1 LWFHPKRWFS
11 SSKNRPVNSSGSTT
25 VMEGD
30 VKVMSLT
37 RTFFVAGSLMLTAS
51 IGGCAGPSQSAIDE
65 VSKPVSKEFLLGPED
80 VLEVTVWRNQDLSR
94 TVVVR
99 PDGKISLPL
108 IGDVQ
113 ASGLTSAEVSSKI
126 AARLTEFK
134 ENPNVSVSLKEVNS
148 YFIYVLGEV
157 LKPGKYPLK
166 SYATVLQGVSLAG
179 GFSNFASKRKMAVI
193 RTATNGDGNLRQIR
207 IPVPYDELLSGGGA
221 IENFVLKSGDT
232 IVVP

>member
-1 LWFHPKRWFS
+1 MI
-11 SSKNRPVNSSGSTT
+11 PVRML
-25 VMEGD
+25 VI
-30 VKVMSLT
+30 
-37 RTFFVAGSLMLTAS
+37 AGLLLGMPM
-51 IGGCAGPSQSAIDE
+51 GCAPVSREALDE
-65 VSKPVSKEFLLGPED
+65 VAKPVSKEFLLGPED

-113 ASGLTSAEVSSKI
+113 ASGLNSSQVAAKI

-148 YFIYVLGEV
+148 YFIFVLGEV

-166 SYATVLQGVSLAG
+166 SYATVLQGVSMAG
-179 GFSNFASKRKMAVI
+179 GFTMYASRNKMQVI
-193 RTATNGDGNLRQIR
+193 RTHTNEGGQENQIR
-207 IPVPYDELLSGGGA
+207 IPVPYNELVSGKGE
-221 IENFVLKSGDT
+221 IENFILKSGDT

>member
-1 LWFHPKRWFS
+1 MI
-11 SSKNRPVNSSGSTT
+11 PVR
-25 VMEGD
+25 VL
-30 VKVMSLT
+30 VI
-37 RTFFVAGSLMLTAS
+37 AGVLLGIPM
-51 IGGCAGPSQSAIDE
+51 GCASVIPKEALDE
-65 VSKPVSKEFLLGPED
+65 AAKPVSKEFLLGPED

-94 TVVVR
+94 TVVIR

-113 ASGLTSAEVSSKI
+113 ASGLNSSQVAAKI

-148 YFIYVLGEV
+148 YFIFVLGEV

-166 SYATVLQGVSLAG
+166 SYATVLQGVSMAG
-179 GFSNFASKRKMAVI
+179 GFTPFASKNRMQVI
-193 RTATNGDGNLRQIR
+193 RAQTSDGGKESQIR
-207 IPVPYDELLSGGGA
+207 IPVPYNELVSGKGA
-221 IENFVLKSGDT
+221 IENFILKSGDT

>member
-1 LWFHPKRWFS
+1 MVAIALNMVLGCTTP
-11 SSKNRPVNSSGSTT
+11 SK
-25 VMEGD
+25 EA
-30 VKVMSLT
+30 L
-37 RTFFVAGSLMLTAS
+37 
-51 IGGCAGPSQSAIDE
+51 DE
-65 VSKPVSKEFLLGPED
+65 AAKPVSKEFLLGPED

-94 TVVVR
+94 PTVVVR

-108 IGDVQ
+108 VGDVQ
-113 ASGLTSAEVSSKI
+113 ASGLTASQVAAKI
-126 AARLTEFK
+126 AAKLTEFK

-148 YFIYVLGEV
+148 YYIYVLGEV

-179 GFSNFASKRKMAVI
+179 GFTNFASKRKMAVI
-193 RTATNGDGNLRQIR
+193 RTVSNGEGNLRQIR
-207 IPVPYDELLSGGGA
+207 IPVPYDELISGSGS

>member
-1 LWFHPKRWFS
+1 MISAR
-11 SSKNRPVNSSGSTT
+11 
-25 VMEGD
+25 
-30 VKVMSLT
+30 
-37 RTFFVAGSLMLTAS
+37 MLV
-51 IGGCAGPSQSAIDE
+51 IVGMLLGVPMGCASVVPKEAMDE
-65 VSKPVSKEFLLGPED
+65 AAKPVSKEFLLGPED

-113 ASGLTSAEVSSKI
+113 ASGLNSSQVAAKI

-148 YFIYVLGEV
+148 YFIFVLGEV
-157 LKPGKYPLK
+157 SKPGKYPLK
-166 SYATVLQGVSLAG
+166 SYATVLQGVSMAG
-179 GFSNFASKRKMAVI
+179 GFTLYASKNRMQVI
-193 RTATNGDGNLRQIR
+193 RTHANEDGKEIQIR
-207 IPVPYDELLSGGGA
+207 IPVPYNELVSGKGE
-221 IENFVLKSGDT
+221 IENFILKSGDT

>member
-1 LWFHPKRWFS
+1 MGKISAAFG
-11 SSKNRPVNSSGSTT
+11 VVIAT
-25 VMEGD
+25 VVFGMA
-30 VKVMSLT
+30 V
-37 RTFFVAGSLMLTAS
+37 
-51 IGGCAGPSQSAIDE
+51 GCAPVSKEALDE
-65 VSKPVSKEFLLGPED
+65 VTKPTSKEFLLGPED

-94 TVVVR
+94 IVVVR

-113 ASGLTSAEVSSKI
+113 ASGLSASQVAAKI

-134 ENPNVSVSLKEVNS
+134 ENPNVSVSVKEVNS

-157 LKPGKYPLK
+157 LKPGKYPIK

-179 GFSNFASKRKMAVI
+179 GFTNFASKSKMAVI
-193 RTATNGDGNLRQIR
+193 RNITGNDGDQHQIR
-207 IPVPYDELLSGGGA
+207 IPVPYDELVSGKGA

>member
-1 LWFHPKRWFS
+1 MISVRML
-11 SSKNRPVNSSGSTT
+11 VI
-25 VMEGD
+25 
-30 VKVMSLT
+30 
-37 RTFFVAGSLMLTAS
+37 AGVLLGIPM
-51 IGGCAGPSQSAIDE
+51 GCASVSREALDE
-65 VSKPVSKEFLLGPED
+65 AAKPVSKEFLLGPED

-99 PDGKISLPL
+99 PDGRISLPL

-113 ASGLTSAEVSSKI
+113 ASGLNASQVAAKI

-157 LKPGKYPLK
+157 QKPGKYPLK
-166 SYATVLQGVSLAG
+166 SYATVLQGISMAG
-179 GFSNFASKRKMAVI
+179 GFTLYASKNKMQVI
-193 RTATNGDGNLRQIR
+193 RTHTNEDGQENQIR
-207 IPVPYDELLSGGGA
+207 IPVPYNELVAGKGE
-221 IENFVLKSGDT
+221 IENFILKSGDT

>member
-1 LWFHPKRWFS
+1 MI
-11 SSKNRPVNSSGSTT
+11 PVR
-25 VMEGD
+25 VL
-30 VKVMSLT
+30 VI
-37 RTFFVAGSLMLTAS
+37 AGVLLGIPM
-51 IGGCAGPSQSAIDE
+51 GCASVSQEALDE
-65 VSKPVSKEFLLGPED
+65 AAKPVSKEFLLGPED

-113 ASGLTSAEVSSKI
+113 ASGLNSSQVAAKI

-166 SYATVLQGVSLAG
+166 SYATVLQGVSMAG
-179 GFSNFASKRKMAVI
+179 GFTPFASKNRMQVI
-193 RTATNGDGNLRQIR
+193 RTQTNEVGKENQIR
-207 IPVPYDELLSGGGA
+207 IPVPYNELISGKGE
-221 IENFVLKSGDT
+221 IENFILKSGDT

>member
-1 LWFHPKRWFS
+1 MI
-11 SSKNRPVNSSGSTT
+11 PVR
-25 VMEGD
+25 VLMI
-30 VKVMSLT
+30 
-37 RTFFVAGSLMLTAS
+37 AGVLLGMP
-51 IGGCAGPSQSAIDE
+51 IGCASVVSKEAFDE
-65 VSKPVSKEFLLGPED
+65 AAKPVSKEFLLGPED

-108 IGDVQ
+108 IGDIQ
-113 ASGLTSAEVSSKI
+113 ASGLNASQVAAKI

-166 SYATVLQGVSLAG
+166 SYATVLQGVSMAG
-179 GFSNFASKRKMAVI
+179 GFTSFASKNRMQVI
-193 RTATNGDGNLRQIR
+193 RTHMNEDGKENQIR
-207 IPVPYDELLSGGGA
+207 IPVPYNELVSGKGE
-221 IENFVLKSGDT
+221 IENFILKSGDT

>member
-1 LWFHPKRWFS
+1 MISVRMLVIAGLLLGMPMGCTS
-11 SSKNRPVNSSGSTT
+11 VVSK
-25 VMEGD
+25 EA
-30 VKVMSLT
+30 L
-37 RTFFVAGSLMLTAS
+37 
-51 IGGCAGPSQSAIDE
+51 DE
-65 VSKPVSKEFLLGPED
+65 VAKPVSKEFLLGPED

-113 ASGLTSAEVSSKI
+113 ASGLNSSQVAAKI

-148 YFIYVLGEV
+148 YFIFVLGEV

-166 SYATVLQGVSLAG
+166 SYATVLQGVSMAG
-179 GFSNFASKRKMAVI
+179 GFTPFASKNRMQVI
-193 RTATNGDGNLRQIR
+193 RTHTNEGGQENQIR
-207 IPVPYDELLSGGGA
+207 IPVPYNELVSGKGE
-221 IENFVLKSGDT
+221 IENFILKSGDT

>member
-1 LWFHPKRWFS
+1 MVFTRFFMAAIALNVALGCTATP
-11 SSKNRPVNSSGSTT
+11 SKEV
-25 VMEGD
+25 
-30 VKVMSLT
+30 L
-37 RTFFVAGSLMLTAS
+37 
-51 IGGCAGPSQSAIDE
+51 DE
-65 VSKPVSKEFLLGPED
+65 ATKPVSKEFLLGPED

-113 ASGLTSAEVSSKI
+113 ASGLSSAQVASKI
-126 AARLTEFK
+126 AAKLTEFK

-157 LKPGKYPLK
+157 LRPGKYPIK

-179 GFSNFASKRKMAVI
+179 GFTNFASKSKMAVI
-193 RTATNGDGNLRQIR
+193 RTVTNGDGIQRQLR
-207 IPVPYDELLSGGGA
+207 IPVPYDELVSGKGE

>member
-1 LWFHPKRWFS
+1 MI
-11 SSKNRPVNSSGSTT
+11 PVR
-25 VMEGD
+25 VL
-30 VKVMSLT
+30 VI
-37 RTFFVAGSLMLTAS
+37 AGLL
-51 IGGCAGPSQSAIDE
+51 IGIPMGCAS
-65 VSKPVSKEFLLGPED
+65 VSKEALNEAAKPVSREFLLGPED

-113 ASGLTSAEVSSKI
+113 ASGLNSSQVAAKI
-126 AARLTEFK
+126 AQRLTEFK

-148 YFIYVLGEV
+148 YFVFVLGEV

-166 SYATVLQGVSLAG
+166 SYATVLQGVSMAG
-179 GFSNFASKRKMAVI
+179 GFTPFASKNRMQVI
-193 RTATNGDGNLRQIR
+193 RTQTSEAGRENQLR
-207 IPVPYDELLSGGGA
+207 IPVPYNELVSGNGE
-221 IENFVLKSGDT
+221 IENFILKSGDT

>member
-1 LWFHPKRWFS
+1 MRKWNLKHVTLIRIFL
-11 SSKNRPVNSSGSTT
+11 G
-25 VMEGD
+25 
-30 VKVMSLT
+30 L
-37 RTFFVAGSLMLTAS
+37 GSLAL
-51 IGGCAGPSQSAIDE
+51 IVWLGGCAGPSQNAIDE
-65 VSKPVSKEFLLGPED
+65 ASKPVSKEFLLGPED

-94 TVVVR
+94 TVVIR

-113 ASGLTSAEVSSKI
+113 ASGLTSAEVSGKI
-126 AARLTEFK
+126 ASRLTEFK

-179 GFSNFASKRKMAVI
+179 GFTNFASKRKMAVI
-193 RTATNGDGNLRQIR
+193 RTVANGEGNLRQIR
-207 IPVPYDELLSGGGA
+207 IPVPYDELISGSGL

>member
-1 LWFHPKRWFS
+1 MI
-11 SSKNRPVNSSGSTT
+11 PV
-25 VMEGD
+25 
-30 VKVMSLT
+30 
-37 RTFFVAGSLMLTAS
+37 RMLVIVGVL
-51 IGGCAGPSQSAIDE
+51 IGMPMGCAPVSREALDE
-65 VSKPVSKEFLLGPED
+65 VAKPVSKEFLLGPED

-113 ASGLTSAEVSSKI
+113 ASGLNSSQVAAKI

-148 YFIYVLGEV
+148 YFIFVLGEV

-166 SYATVLQGVSLAG
+166 SYATVLQGVSMAG
-179 GFSNFASKRKMAVI
+179 GFTMYASKNKMQVI
-193 RTATNGDGNLRQIR
+193 RTHTNEGGKENQIR
-207 IPVPYDELLSGGGA
+207 IPVPYNELVSGKGE
-221 IENFVLKSGDT
+221 IENFILKSGDT

>member
-1 LWFHPKRWFS
+1 MILVRAL
-11 SSKNRPVNSSGSTT
+11 VIIG
-25 VMEGD
+25 VLLG
-30 VKVMSLT
+30 MSM
-37 RTFFVAGSLMLTAS
+37 GCAS
-51 IGGCAGPSQSAIDE
+51 IVPKQAIDE
-65 VSKPVSKEFLLGPED
+65 ASRPVSKEFLLGPED

-108 IGDVQ
+108 IGDIQ
-113 ASGLTSAEVSSKI
+113 ASGLNASQVAAKI

-134 ENPNVSVSLKEVNS
+134 ENPNVSVSVKEVNS

-166 SYATVLQGVSLAG
+166 SYATVLQGVSMAG
-179 GFSNFASKRKMAVI
+179 GFTPYASKNRMQVI
-193 RTATNGDGNLRQIR
+193 RTHVNEDGKENQIR
-207 IPVPYDELLSGGGA
+207 IPVPYNELVSGKGE
-221 IENFVLKSGDT
+221 IENFILKSGDT

>member
-1 LWFHPKRWFS
+1 MI
-11 SSKNRPVNSSGSTT
+11 PVRALVISG
-25 VMEGD
+25 VLLGMA
-30 VKVMSLT
+30 M
-37 RTFFVAGSLMLTAS
+37 
-51 IGGCAGPSQSAIDE
+51 GCATVVPKEALDE
-65 VSKPVSKEFLLGPED
+65 AAKPVSKEFLLGPED

-113 ASGLTSAEVSSKI
+113 ASGLNSSQVAAKI

-148 YFIYVLGEV
+148 YFIFVLGEV

-166 SYATVLQGVSLAG
+166 SYATVLQGVSMAG
-179 GFSNFASKRKMAVI
+179 GFTPFASKNRMQVI
-193 RTATNGDGNLRQIR
+193 RTHTNEDGRDNQIR
-207 IPVPYDELLSGGGA
+207 IPVPYNELVSGKGE

>member
-1 LWFHPKRWFS
+1 MISVRVL
-11 SSKNRPVNSSGSTT
+11 VI
-25 VMEGD
+25 
-30 VKVMSLT
+30 
-37 RTFFVAGSLMLTAS
+37 AGVLLGMPM
-51 IGGCAGPSQSAIDE
+51 GCASVPKEALDE
-65 VSKPVSKEFLLGPED
+65 AVKPVAKDFLLGPED

-108 IGDVQ
+108 IGDVH
-113 ASGLTSAEVSSKI
+113 ASGLNSSQVAAKI
-126 AARLTEFK
+126 AVRLAEFK

-166 SYATVLQGVSLAG
+166 SYATVLQGVSMAG
-179 GFSNFASKRKMAVI
+179 GFTQFASKNRMQVI
-193 RTATNGDGNLRQIR
+193 RTYTNGDGNEHQTR
-207 IPVPYDELLSGGGA
+207 IPVPYNEMVSGKGK
-221 IENFVLKSGDT
+221 IENFILKSGDT

>member
-1 LWFHPKRWFS
+1 MIIARLFMVAVGFIVALGCTTP
-11 SSKNRPVNSSGSTT
+11 SK
-25 VMEGD
+25 EA
-30 VKVMSLT
+30 LE
-37 RTFFVAGSLMLTAS
+37 
-51 IGGCAGPSQSAIDE
+51 E
-65 VSKPVSKEFLLGPED
+65 VTKAVSKEFLLGPED

-113 ASGLTSAEVSSKI
+113 ASGLSAAQVAAKI

-134 ENPNVSVSLKEVNS
+134 ENPNVSVSIKEVNS

-157 LKPGKYPLK
+157 LKPGKYPIK

-179 GFSNFASKRKMAVI
+179 GFTLHASKNRMQVI
-193 RTATNGDGNLRQIR
+193 RTVANGDGNENQLRIL
-207 IPVPYDELLSGGGA
+207 VPYNELVSGKGQ